1 MLCEIKGG
9 TVTRGGQTVL
19 SHFDFFIRGS
29 EKIAVVGRNG
39 AGKTTLLE
47 VLSGI
52 RELDPDEKHPEAGMS
67 KSRKFSVGFLRQQ
80 TEPEM
85 LGQTLDGYL
94 AGMHAADDAGG
105 FPPDTDADGAGRLP
119 SEFAAGG
126 AVCSAPDFEAD
137 RMLCVFGLSK
147 ADRQKKISAFSGGEQ
162 VKIRL
167 IRLLLEAPEVLLLDE
182 PTNHL
187 DLKAVEW
194 LEQYIRD
201 YRGAVVMVSHDRY
214 FLDQTASVT
223 CEIEAGRVTRYAGN
237 YSQYREEK
245 ARRYAKQRG
254 IYERQQE
261 EIRRLDSL
269 ILKFRNKPSKASFA
283 KSRKKLL
290 ERMETVPE
298 PRKDMAVIHA
308 EDILPA
314 RKGPKI
320 VYECEK
326 LCIGYEKD
334 KPLRDISLRI
344 RRGSKLAVLGPNGS
358 GKTAFLK
365 TVAGILPPLSGKGSM
380 RALVD
385 PAYLDQMSA
394 SMDVEET
401 VLSLFHAKYPSLT
414 DKEARAIL
422 AGYLFTGRDVCKR
435 VCDLSGGEKT
445 RLLLAS
451 LLQAGPNFLLLDEPT
466 NNMDIPAKETLESIF
481 RAYKGTILFV
491 THDRYFLSRVA
502 DSLLIFNEDGTVLYY
517 PFGYAHYKSSL
528 RGAGAADLAALRSS
542 EEQRLIEGLRD
553 VPKAQPISFRMSEK
567 EMEKDWLFSRNMERL
582 MAARDA
588 YEKALSELAR
598 CPETPEE
605 YENFEAVSAARQ
617 EAAQE
622 ALTEWTAACIE
633 RYDLH
638 LELDDGA
645 RRE

>member
-1 MLCEIKGG
+1 MLCEIKEG

-19 SHFDFFIRGS
+19 SHFDFYIRGS

-52 RELDPDEKHPEAGMS
+52 RTLDPDEKHPEAGM
-67 KSRKFSVGFLRQQ
+67 KVSRKFSVGLLRQQ
-80 TEPEM
+80 TEPQM

-94 AGMHAADDAGG
+94 AGRPASGGAGG
-105 FPPDTDADGAGRLP
+105 FSPESDADGADSLP
-119 SEFAAGG
+119 AEFAAGG
-126 AVCSAPDFEAD
+126 AGRGAADFEAD
-137 RMLCVFGLSK
+137 KMLSVFGLSK
-147 ADRQKKISAFSGGEQ
+147 EDRQKKISAFSGGEQ

-245 ARRYAKQRG
+245 VKRYAKQRG
-254 IYERQQE
+254 AYERQQE
-261 EIRRLDSL
+261 EIKRLDSL
-269 ILKFRNKPSKASFA
+269 IIKFRNKPSKASFV

-290 ERMETVPE
+290 ERMEAVPE
-298 PRKDMAVIHA
+298 PRKDEAVIRT

-314 RKGPKI
+314 RRGPKI

-326 LCIGYEKD
+326 LRIGYDKD
-334 KPLRDISLRI
+334 KPLREISLRI
-344 RRGSKLAVLGPNGS
+344 RRGSRLAVLGPNGS

-365 TVAGILPPLSGKGSM
+365 TVAGILPPLAGKGSM
-380 RALVD
+380 GALVD

-394 SMDVEET
+394 SLEAEET

-414 DKEARAIL
+414 DKEAREVL

-491 THDRYFLSRVA
+491 THDRYFLSGVA
-502 DSLLIFNEDGTVLYY
+502 DSLLIFNEDGTVMYY
-517 PFGYAHYKSSL
+517 PFGYAHYRSSL
-528 RGAGAADLAALRSS
+528 QGAGAADLAALRSS

-553 VPKAQPISFRMSEK
+553 VPKAQPISFRISEK
-567 EMEKDWLFSRNMERL
+567 EMEKDWLFGQNMERL

-605 YENFEAVSAARQ
+605 YENFEAVTAARQ
-617 EAAQE
+617 KAAQE
-622 ALTEWTAACIE
+622 ALAEWTAACIE

-638 LELDDGA
+638 LEMDDGA

>member
-1 MLCEIKGG
+1 MLCEIKEG

-19 SHFDFFIRGS
+19 SHFDFYIRGS

-52 RELDPDEKHPEAGMS
+52 RTLDPDEKHPEAGM
-67 KSRKFSVGFLRQQ
+67 KVSRKFSVGLLRQQ
-80 TEPEM
+80 TEPQM

-94 AGMHAADDAGG
+94 AGRPASGGAGG
-105 FPPDTDADGAGRLP
+105 FSPESDADGADSLP
-119 SEFAAGG
+119 AEFAAGRG
-126 AVCSAPDFEAD
+126 AADFEVD
-137 RMLCVFGLSK
+137 KMLSVFGLSK
-147 ADRQKKISAFSGGEQ
+147 EDRKKKISAFSGGEQ

-245 ARRYAKQRG
+245 VKRYAKQRG
-254 IYERQQE
+254 AYERQQE
-261 EIRRLDSL
+261 EIKRLDSL
-269 ILKFRNKPSKASFA
+269 IIKFRNKPSKASFV

-290 ERMETVPE
+290 ERMEAVPE
-298 PRKDMAVIHA
+298 PRKDEAVIRT

-314 RKGPKI
+314 RRGPKI

-326 LCIGYEKD
+326 LRIGYDKD
-334 KPLRDISLRI
+334 KPLREISLRI
-344 RRGSKLAVLGPNGS
+344 RRGSRLAVLGPNGS

-365 TVAGILPPLSGKGSM
+365 TVAGILPPLAGKGSM
-380 RALVD
+380 GALVD

-394 SMDVEET
+394 SLEAEET

-414 DKEARAIL
+414 DKEAREVL

-491 THDRYFLSRVA
+491 THDRYFLSGVA
-502 DSLLIFNEDGTVLYY
+502 DSLLIFNEDGTVMYY

-528 RGAGAADLAALRSS
+528 QGAGAADLAALRSS

-567 EMEKDWLFSRNMERL
+567 EMEKDWLFGQNMERL

-605 YENFEAVSAARQ
+605 YENFEAVTAARQ
-617 EAAQE
+617 KAAQE
-622 ALTEWTAACIE
+622 ALAEWTAACIE

-638 LELDDGA
+638 REMDDGA